1 MRDLSS
7 DFGFFL
13 FDPLG
18 DFDHG
23 AFGILLIGGH
33 FVDELN
39 S

>member
-1 MRDLSS
+1 MGHLSS

-13 FDPLG
+13 FDPLH
-18 DFDHG
+18 DFDHCI
-23 AFGILLIGGH
+23 FGILFIGGH